1 MNENLNLVEIL
12 KDCPEGTKL
21 YSPVLGEVDFLKI
34 SDDDISFPIRV
45 RVKYG
50 MYTFSSQG
58 RFCNIEQGECLL
70 FPSKDQRDWS
80 KFKVKKPKFDPRK
93 YVSDVTLS
101 SPSNVIHFENGA
113 KWADKNPNS
122 KTIAEYLY
130 KEKGYP
136 ISLNGDIPTYEEVVK
151 HVQAYNNYKMRQKTC
166 DGLGAADA
174 EPNR

>member
-1 MNENLNLVEIL
+1 MTREDEIL
-12 KDCPEGTKL
+12 KAA
-21 YSPVLGEVDFLKI
+21 
-34 SDDDISFPIRV
+34 
-45 RVKYG
+45 
-50 MYTFSSQG
+50 
-58 RFCNIEQGECLL
+58 
-70 FPSKDQRDWS
+70 RD
-80 KFKVKKPKFDPRK
+80 
-93 YVSDVTLS
+93 YVSNVTLS